1 MRLKRASDS
10 QLKANAKKALVET
23 SPTTGMPTTST
34 TQGTPERKKMVSKWQ
49 AARPTGGSGIATSAE
64 EAEARRQEYIY
75 WAKWNPNRRDNARRT
90 LKKKQ

>member
-10 QLKANAKKALVET
+10 QLKANAKQALVET

-34 TQGTPERKKMVSKWQ
+34 TQNTPERSKMVAKWKS
-49 AARPTGGSGIATSAE
+49 ARPKGGTGIAQSAE

-90 LKKKQ
+90 LKKKK